1 MNTERVT
8 IEFETGNAA
17 FEDSPTE
24 EIALILERLA
34 KKFREDGDLDG
45 HRLLDTNGNTV
56 GYVRIAPK

>member
-1 MNTERVT
+1 MSEKIT

-34 KKFREDGDLDG
+34 KKFRSDGDLDG
-45 HRLLDTNGNTV
+45 NPVQDTNGNTV
-56 GYVRIAPK
+56 GRVTIRKVK

>member
-1 MNTERVT
+1 MNTELVK

-17 FEDSPTE
+17 FEDSTTE

-45 HRLLDTNGNTV
+45 HCLLDTNGNTV
-56 GYVRIAPK
+56 GCVTITPK